1 MTDEWD
7 GQEGVCGVT
16 RPSVTVL
23 VTVLRGDNDWSRFV
37 YARLRGGGERARES
51 ERERKRKR
59 VGCVGHAR
67 TITYAHA
74 D

>member
-1 MTDEWD
+1 VTDEWD

-37 YARLRGGGERARES
+37 YARLRGGGEKERERARER
-51 ERERKRKR
+51 ERERESD
-59 VGCVGHAR
+59 A
-67 TITYAHA
+67 
-74 D
+74 